1 MALTRERLGSLL
13 TSKNLPESKVLP
25 PTFRLKKHLAA
36 CGGGEPSE
44 TSLSVYRSGG
54 LSHTPGCL
62 GTGPTGALLSGFCI
76 SLSPGRL
83 QAWLGLEGSWLPLH
97 THHCEKSSPAVYTG
111 AGCSLRRTGAKRE
124 KDVER
129 AATCQENRAE
139 GSLAGGTDYCPR
151 RGWSPQSYG
160 HADRMQVRINPLPP
174 TGCAVNI

>member
-1 MALTRERLGSLL
+1 MGVSLVRPACLSTAPGASPTRPAAWAQGQQELCFQGFAFLFHQEDSKPGWVWKAL
-13 TSKNLPESKVLP
+13 
-25 PTFRLKKHLAA
+25 
-36 CGGGEPSE
+36 
-44 TSLSVYRSGG
+44 
-54 LSHTPGCL
+54 GCL
-62 GTGPTGALLSGFCI
+62 FTHITVRNPAQLST
-76 SLSPGRL
+76 
-83 QAWLGLEGSWLPLH
+83 QA
-97 THHCEKSSPAVYTG
+97 AVYTG

-139 GSLAGGTDYCPR
+139 GSSAGGTDYCPR

>member
-111 AGCSLRRTGAKRE
+111 GCLHRCWLQPETHGCLKR
-124 KDVER
+124 K
-129 AATCQENRAE
+129 
-139 GSLAGGTDYCPR
+139 G
-151 RGWSPQSYG
+151 RGESSNLPGEQSG
-160 HADRMQVRINPLPP
+160 RFLSRGN
-174 TGCAVNI
+174 